1 MKGLAAALLLLG
13 AACLAGCGGHESVP
27 EEKVFVLGDT
37 TFNAENEEYGVD
49 PRRGYSGWAA
59 VRYGAGETLF
69 RYTDDMEL
77 SPWLAVSWERPD
89 DRTWR
94 IRLREG
100 VTFADGRPMD
110 GTAVKE
116 SLEAVLAAQPAVR
129 DMLGISSIEAEGLT
143 VTIAT
148 AEPKPALL
156 QGLSD
161 PRCCIMDVRADVPE
175 GLAVGTGPYQ
185 AASVMPGERL
195 ELVRNDHYWG
205 GRPKLDRVVVH
216 TLSDG
221 DTLAMALQ
229 SGAVDA
235 AYGLPYASYPL
246 FDNAGYQFSRC
257 ATSRVFFL
265 QFNMEGLP
273 GQDSAVRRAAALC
286 IDRAGF
292 VKALLGGH
300 GYPARGPYPTD
311 FSFADTAAPE
321 GRYAPDEAAEIL
333 EAAGWRDTDGDGI
346 REKNGRPLVLRW
358 LTYPSR
364 QELPLL
370 AEAAQAAMKRAGI
383 DVEIRCTA
391 AHTTVREDRSQWDI
405 YGSALVT
412 APTGD
417 PEYFF
422 TACTLAGSPANFGRF
437 YDEAL
442 EEKAREL
449 SVTFDGAR
457 RRALAV
463 EMQRILAESGAY
475 VFCTHLEMN
484 LVSRAGVTGLT
495 AHPCDFYE
503 VTNGLDVEEL

>member
-13 AACLAGCGGHESVP
+13 AACLAGCGGHESAP
-27 EEKVFVLGDT
+27 EKKVFVLGDT

-89 DRTWR
+89 DCTWR

-195 ELVRNDHYWG
+195 ELVRNDRYWG

-246 FDNAGYQFSRC
+246 FANGGYQFSRC

-321 GRYAPDEAAEIL
+321 GRYAPGEAAEIL

-346 REKNGRPLVLRW
+346 REKDGQTAVLRGHHMTNPRPRPRRGEERRPAGAAGAH
-358 LTYPSR
+358 LSEPSGAASAGGSGAGGDEAGR
-364 QELPLL
+364 HRRGDPVHRRPYDGAGGPLAVGHL
-370 AEAAQAAMKRAGI
+370 RERAG
-383 DVEIRCTA
+383 DGP
-391 AHTTVREDRSQWDI
+391 HGRSGI
-405 YGSALVT
+405 FLHGVHA
-412 APTGD
+412 GR
-417 PEYFF
+417 
-422 TACTLAGSPANFGRF
+422 LAGEFRPV
-437 YDEAL
+437 L
-442 EEKAREL
+442 
-449 SVTFDGAR
+449 
-457 RRALAV
+457 
-463 EMQRILAESGAY
+463 
-475 VFCTHLEMN
+475 
-484 LVSRAGVTGLT
+484 
-495 AHPCDFYE
+495 
-503 VTNGLDVEEL
+503 